1 MRHRSHKAI
10 ALAIGLALSAPLWP
24 ICAGAAPANGAALT
38 GVTPQQALAAM
49 RRDAQ
54 TIASMT
60 RAWTQVEQSAQ
71 SYGQM
76 AAFAAREWAGEG
88 PVVRMPLGGEAL
100 CHNSRWDSL
109 TNRLV
114 TGGLNI
120 AGDAEALAYAMQVVT
135 VDFQQQYDNYLTD
148 AVADQSPAAQYLTQ
162 NLNALKA
169 STANLGNLLTRTGNQ
184 ISQALGPNS
193 PLHPLPLQNWQAG
206 IGDAPNLAAARYLPG
221 PKDGVP
227 IGWIVPPESA
237 MAELEDVCPTGT
249 ASLPMLPLRGP
260 VLSAAELAVTESPD
274 MASQLQPLEGGSTWN
289 LPSYGTGYFGRIPS
303 LYGYTQRVALVSGIA
318 ADMPALSGL
327 MQPISGPLAA
337 YDQNVQQLLS
347 EVQSHA

>member
-237 MAELEDVCPTGT
+237 MEK
-249 ASLPMLPLRGP
+249 
-260 VLSAAELAVTESPD
+260 
-274 MASQLQPLEGGSTWN
+274 
-289 LPSYGTGYFGRIPS
+289 
-303 LYGYTQRVALVSGIA
+303 
-318 ADMPALSGL
+318 
-327 MQPISGPLAA
+327 
-337 YDQNVQQLLS
+337 
-347 EVQSHA
+347 